1 MRTDVDLL
9 QTEWDVCARELQAAT
24 ERVHTQIRVR
34 VASAELADLNRTL
47 DEQDL
52 WLDSTSPVEK
62 SNNEAELR
70 NNSADCQVSV
80 VHLDLN
86 FINIPLGLSSCIA
99 NYFINITVFSTE
111 IRENHNEKCEA
122 VLMKVHSCK
131 WPEILELDE

>member
-1 MRTDVDLL
+1 MYFVEGVNLDSMRADVDLL
-9 QTEWDVCARELQAAT
+9 QTEWDVCARELQAAS
-24 ERVHTQIRVR
+24 ERVHTQNRVR
-34 VASAELADLNRTL
+34 AVTAELADLNRTL

-70 NNSADCQVSV
+70 NNSAECQVSV

-99 NYFINITVFSTE
+99 NYFINIRIFLTGIKESRGNMRGCSYE
-111 IRENHNEKCEA
+111 R
-122 VLMKVHSCK
+122 S
-131 WPEILELDE
+131 